1 MNRINS
7 VIELCNILVDT
18 FDSSGKKDTAENYT
32 AYVQVFAKE
41 HGMQIYGELLYVDEG
56 GWKTTGYKFD
66 DESAETFFK
75 LKYGMVVA

>member
-41 HGMQIYGELLYVDEG
+41 HGMQIYGELHDSL
-56 GWKTTGYKFD
+56 
-66 DESAETFFK
+66 
-75 LKYGMVVA
+75 